1 MPKKVKPLARGS
13 YVPGSM
19 YRSPQRPDHRG
30 VDFEAPLGTPI
41 YAPVD
46 MLIIEGADRK
56 PGTVDGFGN
65 WIWGD
70 AQDEHKVDLIFG
82 HMRHADIYVRGGQHV
97 KAGQLIARV
106 GSEGTSTGPHLHFE
120 VWTPPGRIGGKDR
133 DPLAW
138 LAGATDPVAP
148 AASSPAPTKKDPIV
162 PAYTMNEID
171 LTGTH
176 ASHSSRHGARPW
188 LFVLHTQ
195 EGGGNAEGLHN
206 YFKRAQVS
214 YHYTVDNATLIG
226 SVNTDRAAWSVL
238 DANPYTLNLCFAGS
252 RAAMS
257 REEWIGKFGNAIDL
271 AAQVAVRDCIQY
283 GIDLNVH
290 GRDYDKIRRRIEG
303 ICDHSGIT
311 YGLSIGDHTDV
322 GANFPWDV
330 FADRV
335 RYWVHGSG
343 AATPAPVPTV
353 SAIDAEA
360 KSAVE
365 WIGARI
371 TDGEG
376 DAIDGGKYAHFENG
390 SIYWHPT
397 TGAFAIP
404 KAIFE
409 KYEQLRWEQSYLGFP
424 IGRHTVLTNPTTGE
438 PWGDVQGFQGGA
450 IYRRYGQSGYAV
462 TGMIRAYWN
471 RAGFENG
478 RFGRP
483 ISDEIWADDTGTVRY
498 QNFEHGRITWSAD
511 GSVGTHERPGFDA
524 ISTEEN

>member
-1 MPKKVKPLARGS
+1 
-13 YVPGSM
+13 
-19 YRSPQRPDHRG
+19 
-30 VDFEAPLGTPI
+30 
-41 YAPVD
+41 
-46 MLIIEGADRK
+46 
-56 PGTVDGFGN
+56 
-65 WIWGD
+65 
-70 AQDEHKVDLIFG
+70 
-82 HMRHADIYVRGGQHV
+82 
-97 KAGQLIARV
+97 
-106 GSEGTSTGPHLHFE
+106 
-120 VWTPPGRIGGKDR
+120 
-133 DPLAW
+133 
-138 LAGATDPVAP
+138 
-148 AASSPAPTKKDPIV
+148 
-162 PAYTMNEID
+162 MNEID

-214 YHYTVDNATLIG
+214 YHYTVDNGTLIG

-238 DANPYTLNLCFAGS
+238 DANPYTINLCFAGS

-257 REEWIGKFGNAIDL
+257 REDWLGRFGNAIDL

-290 GRDYDKIRRRIEG
+290 GRDYDKIRARIEG
-303 ICDHSGIT
+303 VCDHSGIT

-343 AATPAPVPTV
+343 ATAPAPVPAI

-360 KSAVE
+360 AAAAD

-371 TDGEG
+371 TTGEG
-376 DAIDGGKYAHFENG
+376 AAIDGGKYAHFENG

-404 KAIFE
+404 KSIFE

-438 PWGDVQGFQGGA
+438 AWGDVQGFQGGA
-450 IYRRYGQSGYAV
+450 IYRRYGQLGFVV

-478 RFGRP
+478 RFGWP
-483 ISDEIWADDTGTVRY
+483 VSDEIWADEKGTVRY
-498 QNFEHGRITWSAD
+498 QNFEGGRITWSAD

-524 ISTEEN
+524 ITTEEN